1 MLILGLYVDNL
12 IIAHSAKLTEDGTPV
27 DAGSMYAQFTTK
39 LASDWEVEDEGPLKD
54 MLGVEVQRNKDG
66 SITLH
71 QRGYVRKVLEKYLPS
86 LPEGKTGLDPRCVI
100 PHSLDLVK
108 KVESVTCDT
117 SIDSK
122 EAKFPDLVKPFQ
134 ERIGSLMYLS
144 TNTRPDIAFAVNQL
158 CRVMAKPTPELVEEL
173 NLVFIYLHYHP
184 ETGLTYENEPIC
196 LSAASDASWETR
208 YSTSAWLITIT
219 AAGACVAWGSTK
231 QKCVA
236 LSTAEA
242 EIIALSEAAKEVV
255 YFRKF
260 LRGVNKSYITGPTR
274 LETDSKAAFDLS
286 YNPEHH
292 GRTKHVARRHFFV
305 RDQVEEGE
313 ISVRLVKTD
322 DNAADFFSK
331 PLKPSSFFSLRDSI
345 MNIQRE

>member
-1 MLILGLYVDNL
+1 M
-12 IIAHSAKLTEDGTPV
+12 
-27 DAGSMYAQFTTK
+27 
-39 LASDWEVEDEGPLKD
+39 
-54 MLGVEVQRNKDG
+54 
-66 SITLH
+66 
-71 QRGYVRKVLEKYLPS
+71 
-86 LPEGKTGLDPRCVI
+86 
-100 PHSLDLVK
+100 
-108 KVESVTCDT
+108 
-117 SIDSK
+117 
-122 EAKFPDLVKPFQ
+122 
-134 ERIGSLMYLS
+134 MYLS

-173 NLVFIYLHYHP
+173 DLVFIYLHYHP

-274 LETDSKAAFDLS
+274 LARDRQQ
-286 YNPEHH
+286 
-292 GRTKHVARRHFFV
+292 GRV
-305 RDQVEEGE
+305 RP
-313 ISVRLVKTD
+313 LVQ
-322 DNAADFFSK
+322 
-331 PLKPSSFFSLRDSI
+331 P
-345 MNIQRE
+345 